1 MGGLIGSADSTVSS
15 SYATGSVVGDINNS
29 SAGND
34 NLGGLVGY
42 QYSGSVIKSMAL
54 GNVSG
59 TTKLGGLVGRFDGT
73 SIKQSYANGNVTGNY
88 AGDPANEVGNYYIGG
103 LVGYARGSFTET
115 YSSGVVKGIA
125 GGCIVG
131 YVNGS
136 LTISKSYF
144 DKTKCNLGV
153 DGGEDAVSIIGDP
166 AKTSFEMQTQET
178 FENWDF
184 IETWMI
190 FENTYPFL
198 QIYTNPLVNAEVTTE
213 SLEGYVYDGSVKTP
227 LVTSVKLFGEILSY
241 ETEYTISYKNNLNAG
256 IAFIY
261 VCGVQPYYGCKEINY
276 EIARKPIELTVASI
290 ENKEYSGTALRPKL
304 LVYNGDVLLADSVYS
319 VEYKDNINAGIAS
332 VTVSMKGNYSGLY
345 TTTFKIDKK
354 TPIII
359 TPPKASDIVLGNTL
373 KSSVLSGAIMDIE
386 GEFLWKNPEII
397 PDLNND
403 GYAAVFVPTDS
414 MNYTH
419 SLEVIV
425 PLKVLDM
432 VDVLVH
438 SETATLDSIV
448 ILKGSNYTLPDIPD
462 STGYNF
468 LGFFINETN
477 VGHPGDQILINKSTV
492 IKAKYEIKTFVISF
506 MNEGI
511 ELKSN
516 EISYGT
522 LPIAPEIVLPPNTAQ
537 FSYIFSGW
545 DKDLV
550 PVTESVVYTA
560 IIDTIVNQYDV
571 IFKKNSTIIQSES
584 LNYGTLPIAPEI
596 VLPPNTAQFS
606 YNFSGWDKEL
616 VPVTESVVYTAIID
630 SVLNKYRVVFKN
642 DNGVTLNDSMYVF
655 GTLSSQIIKPLN
667 PTREATE
674 KYTYI
679 FKEWGPTIADVTEN
693 MVYVASFDST
703 IRNYNIVF
711 MNGFDTLQSEK
722 IDYGVTPI
730 YTGNAPT
737 KKSSATHNYEFVG
750 WSPEIG
756 PTTKDIN
763 YIAVFDSSTL
773 SGIKDNPF
781 ASFGVSVKEHSRYIQ
796 INNAKVGSLYTIL
809 DVQGCVVKKGLVGS
823 SSFNI
828 TIPQSGHYLIK
839 IGSQTRRV
847 NIK

>member
-1 MGGLIGSADSTVSS
+1 M
-15 SYATGSVVGDINNS
+15 
-29 SAGND
+29 
-34 NLGGLVGY
+34 
-42 QYSGSVIKSMAL
+42 
-54 GNVSG
+54 
-59 TTKLGGLVGRFDGT
+59 
-73 SIKQSYANGNVTGNY
+73 
-88 AGDPANEVGNYYIGG
+88 
-103 LVGYARGSFTET
+103 
-115 YSSGVVKGIA
+115 
-125 GGCIVG
+125 G
-131 YVNGS
+131 YVNDS
-136 LTISKSYF
+136 LAISKSYF

-184 IETWMI
+184 IETWKI

-198 QIYTNPLVNAEVTTE
+198 QIYTNSLVNAEVTTE

-276 EIARKPIELTVASI
+276 EITRKPIELTVASI

-468 LGFFINETN
+468 IGFFINETN

-537 FSYIFSGW
+537 FSYNFSGW
-545 DKDLV
+545 DKD
-550 PVTESVVYTA
+550 
-560 IIDTIVNQYDV
+560 
-571 IFKKNSTIIQSES
+571 
-584 LNYGTLPIAPEI
+584 
-596 VLPPNTAQFS
+596 
-606 YNFSGWDKEL
+606 L

-773 SGIKDNPF
+773 LGIKDNPF

>member
-1 MGGLIGSADSTVSS
+1 MIVYFCFCVCFMFCFLLFFFFFFSS
-15 SYATGSVVGDINNS
+15 RRRHTRCGRDWS
-29 SAGND
+29 SD
-34 NLGGLVGY
+34 VC
-42 QYSGSVIKSMAL
+42 
-54 GNVSG
+54 
-59 TTKLGGLVGRFDGT
+59 
-73 SIKQSYANGNVTGNY
+73 
-88 AGDPANEVGNYYIGG
+88 
-103 LVGYARGSFTET
+103 
-115 YSSGVVKGIA
+115 SS
-125 GGCIVG
+125 
-131 YVNGS
+131 
-136 LTISKSYF
+136 
-144 DKTKCNLGV
+144 D
-153 DGGEDAVSIIGDP
+153 
-166 AKTSFEMQTQET
+166 
-178 FENWDF
+178 
-184 IETWMI
+184 
-190 FENTYPFL
+190 
-198 QIYTNPLVNAEVTTE
+198 
-213 SLEGYVYDGSVKTP
+213 
-227 LVTSVKLFGEILSY
+227 
-241 ETEYTISYKNNLNAG
+241 
-256 IAFIY
+256 
-261 VCGVQPYYGCKEINY
+261 
-276 EIARKPIELTVASI
+276 
-290 ENKEYSGTALRPKL
+290 LRPKL

-468 LGFFINETN
+468 IGFFINETN

-537 FSYIFSGW
+537 FSYNFSGW
-545 DKDLV
+545 DKELV

-584 LNYGTLPIAPEI
+584 LNYGTLPIAPEIVLPPNTAQFSYNFSGWDKELVPVTESVVYTAIIDTIVNQYDVIFKKNSTIMQSQSLNYGALPIAPEI

>member
-1 MGGLIGSADSTVSS
+1 M
-15 SYATGSVVGDINNS
+15 
-29 SAGND
+29 
-34 NLGGLVGY
+34 
-42 QYSGSVIKSMAL
+42 
-54 GNVSG
+54 
-59 TTKLGGLVGRFDGT
+59 
-73 SIKQSYANGNVTGNY
+73 
-88 AGDPANEVGNYYIGG
+88 
-103 LVGYARGSFTET
+103 
-115 YSSGVVKGIA
+115 
-125 GGCIVG
+125 G

-276 EIARKPIELTVASI
+276 EITRKPIELTVASI

-468 LGFFINETN
+468 IGFFINETN

-506 MNEGI
+506 MNND
-511 ELKSN
+511 LRLQ
-516 EISYGT
+516 ISTLDYGST
-522 LPIAPEIVLPPNTAQ
+522 PIYSAGTPTRDPTDSSTFSFIGWNQEFTPVSSDVVYHAQ
-537 FSYIFSGW
+537 FNETLKKFY
-545 DKDLV
+545 
-550 PVTESVVYTA
+550 VYFMT
-560 IIDTIVNQYDV
+560 
-571 IFKKNSTIIQSES
+571 KNN
-584 LNYGTLPIAPEI
+584 L
-596 VLPPNTAQFS
+596 
-606 YNFSGWDKEL
+606 
-616 VPVTESVVYTAIID
+616 
-630 SVLNKYRVVFKN
+630 
-642 DNGVTLNDSMYVF
+642 
-655 GTLSSQIIKPLN
+655 
-667 PTREATE
+667 
-674 KYTYI
+674 
-679 FKEWGPTIADVTEN
+679 
-693 MVYVASFDST
+693 
-703 IRNYNIVF
+703 
-711 MNGFDTLQSEK
+711 LQLQQL
-722 IDYGVTPI
+722 DYGVTPI

-773 SGIKDNPF
+773 LGIKDNPF